1 MKRLLITGLL
11 IAVSGLTAVKADGI
25 WKAGNIDSFQWS
37 VDKNDWVQQIGYPQ
51 TLTYDDNGLLK
62 IMISGD
68 RKQTYEYNDDSLPVA
83 VYSYGLDEESGIWNE
98 TQVQTFEYD
107 DVVRSWVV
115 RTEVKADWGNYGSGM
130 RVERDDAG
138 NIIKMVRYGFA
149 DSDTRTYETTELT
162 YGQDGTA
169 VSMTVTGNDGKV
181 MLSMTDVEWENT
193 NGQITD
199 LTYETYNG
207 KLYFGDNR
215 IKSAKIEST
224 SLSDSGDLNV
234 KYEDE
239 DYLSTL
245 ASNGEKVREIEYKS
259 IDENDSFEV
268 KVFQVQYA
276 EGQED
281 DKNEISGNSEDFQRF
296 IYDSYGMLLENTV
309 ERVSRYADAEEEK
322 SYYQTIG
329 TVEYDPEH
337 GYPLEYI
344 SSYNTGNPA
353 ESVFNSKALYSDYSL
368 YGSTK
373 VETIESEA
381 GEPEYYTIDGLRVL
395 RPVKGFYIRRIGNQT
410 TKIYL

>member
-37 VDKNDWVQQIGYPQ
+37 VDKNNWVQQIGYPQ

-62 IMISGD
+62 TMISGD

-309 ERVSRYADAEEEK
+309 ERVYRYADAEKEK
-322 SYYQTIG
+322 SYHQTIG

-353 ESVFNSKALYSDYSL
+353 ESVFNFKVLYSDYSL

-373 VETIESEA
+373 VETIESAA